1 MKYADGLWL
10 NKPGYG
16 VNYAT
21 QMYEVTA
28 DETSINVLATNQW
41 IGNRGMTL
49 GGPVLEITFTSTL
62 ENTIKVSIDHYKGR
76 VHKSPD
82 FQLNEDKSFRPVIK
96 ETDGAYELISGN
108 TKVVVAKGGAGTSST
123 TTTTSCSP
131 RKAGAP
137 RPTSPRISGRP
148 TSAWQ
153 TMR

>member
-62 ENTIKVSIDHYKGR
+62 ENTIKVSIDHTR
-76 VHKSPD
+76 
-82 FQLNEDKSFRPVIK
+82 
-96 ETDGAYELISGN
+96 
-108 TKVVVAKGGAGTSST
+108 AGYI
-123 TTTTSCSP
+123 
-131 RKAGAP
+131 
-137 RPTSPRISGRP
+137 SPRIS
-148 TSAWQ
+148 S
-153 TMR
+153 

>member
-62 ENTIKVSIDHYKGR
+62 ENTIKVY
-76 VHKSPD
+76 
-82 FQLNEDKSFRPVIK
+82 
-96 ETDGAYELISGN
+96 ISLPIS
-108 TKVVVAKGGAGTSST
+108 SST
-123 TTTTSCSP
+123 RTRASDPSS
-131 RKAGAP
+131 R
-137 RPTSPRISGRP
+137 RPTAH
-148 TSAWQ
+148 TSLFPAIL
-153 TMR
+153 R

>member
-76 VHKSPD
+76 VHKTPD
-82 FQLNEDKSFRPVIK
+82 FQLNEHSSSFPAAPRLLSQRAAHGI
-96 ETDGAYELISGN
+96 
-108 TKVVVAKGGAGTSST
+108 SST
-123 TTTTSCSP
+123 TTTTSSSP

-137 RPTSPRISGRP
+137 LPTSPRTSGKP

-153 TMR
+153 TTR

>member
-76 VHKSPD
+76 VHKTPD
-82 FQLNEDKSFRPVIK
+82 FQLNEDKNFKPVIK
-96 ETDGAYELISGN
+96 ETEDAFELISGS
-108 TKVVVAKGGAGTSST
+108 TKVVVAKCGAWDI
-123 TTTTSCSP
+123 TTSCSP

-137 RPTSPRISGRP
+137 PPTSPRTSGKP

-153 TMR
+153 TTR

>member
-76 VHKSPD
+76 VHKSPRFPAQRGQELQTRHQGD
-82 FQLNEDKSFRPVIK
+82 RRRIRAYFRQ
-96 ETDGAYELISGN
+96 Y
-108 TKVVVAKGGAGTSST
+108 
-123 TTTTSCSP
+123 
-131 RKAGAP
+131 
-137 RPTSPRISGRP
+137 
-148 TSAWQ
+148 
-153 TMR
+153 

>member
-28 DETSINVLATNQW
+28 DETSVNVLATNQW

-96 ETDGAYELISGN
+96 ETDGAYELICR
-108 TKVVVAKGGAGTSST
+108 KGRRMGHQVLLQRQA
-123 TTTTSCSP
+123 
-131 RKAGAP
+131 AHQ
-137 RPTSPRISGRP
+137 GRLAHHVLYHRG
-148 TSAWQ
+148 SVEDQRAHGK
-153 TMR
+153 R

>member
-49 GGPVLEITFTSTL
+49 GGPVLEISFTSTP
-62 ENTIKVSIDHYKGR
+62 V
-76 VHKSPD
+76 
-82 FQLNEDKSFRPVIK
+82 DKRS
-96 ETDGAYELISGN
+96 
-108 TKVVVAKGGAGTSST
+108 
-123 TTTTSCSP
+123 
-131 RKAGAP
+131 
-137 RPTSPRISGRP
+137 
-148 TSAWQ
+148 
-153 TMR
+153 

>member
-49 GGPVLEITFTSTL
+49 GGPVL
-62 ENTIKVSIDHYKGR
+62 
-76 VHKSPD
+76 
-82 FQLNEDKSFRPVIK
+82 
-96 ETDGAYELISGN
+96 
-108 TKVVVAKGGAGTSST
+108 
-123 TTTTSCSP
+123 
-131 RKAGAP
+131 
-137 RPTSPRISGRP
+137 
-148 TSAWQ
+148 
-153 TMR
+153 

>member
-62 ENTIKVSIDHYKGR
+62 ENTIKVNIEHFKGAL
-76 VHKSPD
+76 KKAPS
-82 FQLNEDKSFRPVIK
+82 FELYEDKSFKPVIN
-96 ETDGAYELISGN
+96 EIEGAYELISGK
-108 TKVVVAKGGAGTSST
+108 TKVVVAKSGAWDI
-123 TTTTSCSP
+123 
-131 RKAGAP
+131 KY
-137 RPTSPRISGRP
+137 
-148 TSAWQ
+148 
-153 TMR
+153 